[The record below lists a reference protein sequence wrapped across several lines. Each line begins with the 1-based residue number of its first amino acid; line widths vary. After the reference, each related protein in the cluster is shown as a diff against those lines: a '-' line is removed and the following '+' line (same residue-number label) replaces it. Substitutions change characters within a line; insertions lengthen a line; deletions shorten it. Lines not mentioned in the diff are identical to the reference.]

1 MLAFGVGAML
11 ATRPLGVPAL
21 KYMATAAVGV
31 SWHQYLAQ
39 TSWTDPEIVTAT
51 SIGAGAVALTAAI
64 LARTRRLDVSSF
76 LAWGSLAV
84 ASNAVAWV
92 AAADTDGSIAIEG
105 WLPAVGLFAVA
116 GAALIAVAVVGPNL
130 HYAIVSLIGWSWVA
144 LALGLEWGNDT
155 TIVATELTFGLLAV
169 TVAELARLRPDT
181 EPDPVIGRLRIDVA
195 LVWGALA
202 TVGVFAG
209 ILLAGNNTAAP
220 IWIAVGAGLGL
231 LAMAMVR
238 GAAALNISSLRE
250 LAAILA
256 IGSVNAFAYGLE
268 ASSATLAIILVAL
281 GLTATVLS
289 LYTWRRNPTSL
300 AIQPLTIVATLAS
313 LEAAIVAASTWPRRD
328 VLVAA
333 ILALG
338 VEIIAAGITLNLPR
352 LALIGPPVV
361 FATWLVAVGDSIGEN
376 PQWYTTPIALTVL
389 AEVELAR
396 WARRIRALNLG
407 VTELLA
413 LEWAGVGLLTLTPL
427 TQMFTDGVA
436 YGVAAF
442 AASVGLLVW
451 AMLTRVRRRVISA
464 LVLATV
470 SAVLWV
476 TVAAS
481 VSAPSGRFWI
491 TTAGVGF
498 AALFGIALIESYRS
512 KSGRVMSRID
522 RLMEGWE

>member
-1 MLAFGVGAML
+1 ML
-11 ATRPLGVPAL
+11 ATRPLGIPAL
-21 KYMATAAVGV
+21 QYTVTVAVGV
-31 SWHQYLAQ
+31 SWLQYVAQ
-39 TSWTDPEIVTAT
+39 TSWTDSEIVTAT
-51 SIGAGAVALTAAI
+51 SVGAGAVALVAAI
-64 LARTRRLDVSSF
+64 RVRTGRFEVPSF
-76 LAWGSLAV
+76 LAWGSLALV
-84 ASNAVAWV
+84 SNAVAWV
-92 AAADTDGSIAIEG
+92 AAADADGSIAIEG
-105 WLPAVGLFAVA
+105 WWPAAGLVAIA
-116 GAALIAVAVVGPNL
+116 GAALIAVASVGPNL

-144 LALGLEWGNDT
+144 LALGLEWSSDT

-169 TVAELARLRPDT
+169 TVAEVARLWPDT
-181 EPDPVIGRLRIDVA
+181 EPDPAVGLLRVDVA

-209 ILLAGNNTAAP
+209 IFMAGNDTAAP
-220 IWIAVGAGLGL
+220 IWTAVGAGLGL

-238 GAAALNISSLRE
+238 GAAALNVSSLRE
-250 LAAILA
+250 FAAILV

-268 ASSATLAIILVAL
+268 ASSATLAIILVAV
-281 GLTATVLS
+281 GLTATMLS
-289 LYTWRRNPTSL
+289 LYVWRLDSTSL
-300 AIQPLTIVATLAS
+300 SIHPLAIMATIAS
-313 LEAAIVAASTWPRRD
+313 LEAAIVAASLLPRRD
-328 VLVAA
+328 ILVAA

-338 VEIIAAGITLNLPR
+338 VETIAAGITLNRPR

-361 FATWLVAVGDSIGEN
+361 FATWLVAVGDSIGGN

-413 LEWAGVGLLTLTPL
+413 LEWAGVGLLILTPL
-427 TQMFTDGVA
+427 TQMFTDGVV

-442 AASVGLLVW
+442 AASVGLLIW

-498 AALFGIALIESYRS
+498 AALFAIALIESYRS
-512 KSGRVMSRID
+512 KSGRMMSRID